1 MGDFRRLK
9 AWQKARSLV
18 SRTYQTTMKFPKHE
32 LYGLTSQTR
41 RAAVSIAANIAE
53 GRGKNS
59 DKELGRFA
67 GIVMGSAA
75 ELECLF
81 LLASDLKILD
91 GVITAPLIKD
101 CQEVQAIL
109 AALRKSLDSSTD

>member
-18 SRTYQTTMKFPKHE
+18 NRTYQVTVSYPKHE

-59 DKELGRFA
+59 DRELGRYA
-67 GIVMGSAA
+67 GIAMGSAA

-81 LLASDLKILD
+81 LLATDLKILESQATD
-91 GVITAPLIKD
+91 PLIKE
-101 CQEVQAIL
+101 CQEVQSIL
-109 AALRKSLDSSTD
+109 ACLRKSLEHPSD

>member
-9 AWQKARSLV
+9 AWQKARVLV
-18 SRTYQTTMKFPKHE
+18 QRTYQTTATYPKHE

-41 RAAVSIAANIAE
+41 RAAVSIAANMAE

-59 DKELGRFA
+59 DNELKRYA
-67 GIVMGSAA
+67 AIAMGSAA

-81 LLASDLKILD
+81 VLASDIGILD
-91 GVITAPLIKD
+91 ESIATPLMQQCREI
-101 CQEVQAIL
+101 QAIL
-109 AALRKSLDSSTD
+109 FALRGSL